1 MQRQFNNRVAALTMI
16 KITETASTTQRVAA
30 HVIEN
35 VEPSVQ
41 RTENV
46 TAKTYETTKYIEE
59 RGRLMDIEM
68 RRVSSSVESHGDI
81 LLNIR
86 EMLCD
91 ILSNNECKS

>member
-1 MQRQFNNRVAALTMI
+1 MQRQFKTRVAALTMI

-46 TAKTYETTKYIEE
+46 TVKTYHTTKHIEE
-59 RGRLMDIEM
+59 HGHRMDTEM

-91 ILSNNECKS
+91 LLSNNECKS